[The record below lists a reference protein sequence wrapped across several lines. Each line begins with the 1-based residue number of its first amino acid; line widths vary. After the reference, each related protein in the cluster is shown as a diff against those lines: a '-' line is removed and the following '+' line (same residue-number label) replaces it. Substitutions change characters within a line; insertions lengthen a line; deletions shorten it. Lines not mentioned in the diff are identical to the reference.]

1 MRAVLSKGN
10 RSTENIFRSALKRF
24 HIKYWRTHPKAI
36 FSPDFI
42 FPRKKLAI
50 YLDGCFW
57 HGCKRHL
64 RLPRTNVSYWE
75 NKIFANVKRDRTNR
89 RLLKGL
95 GWRVIRIWEHS
106 LKNADSVQKQMK
118 RLKRHL

>member
-1 MRAVLSKGN
+1 MADTFSKRKRSRIMRAVLSKGN

-57 HGCKRHL
+57 
-64 RLPRTNVSYWE
+64 E